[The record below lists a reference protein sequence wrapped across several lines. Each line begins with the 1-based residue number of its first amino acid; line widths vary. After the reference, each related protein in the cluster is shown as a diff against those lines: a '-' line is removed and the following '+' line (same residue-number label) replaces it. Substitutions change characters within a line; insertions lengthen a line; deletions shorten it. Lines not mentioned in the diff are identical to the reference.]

1 MGALGGLVLLDSLSS
16 KHTSHIASP
25 VTSRKGT
32 ARFSSS
38 DVPAEARTGPEPA
51 AGESDIGT
59 ALASPEEV
67 QFTFANEKFI
77 AEEKSR
83 VLVRK
88 SFSVESFTLV
98 KKNAGMDIYSAVK
111 MLPAHT
117 SGTGLNGIQLLPDD
131 GDAAAPSPVV
141 KMPNR
146 LPPELTE
153 KAKVKQKRLSL
164 RLISR
169 GKSGK

>member
-1 MGALGGLVLLDSLSS
+1 MGALGGLVLLDSPSS
-16 KHTSHIASP
+16 KFSSHIASP
-25 VTSRKGT
+25 VTSRKRT
-32 ARFSSS
+32 ARLSFS
-38 DVPAEARTGPEPA
+38 DVPAKVLTGPKPAVGEP
-51 AGESDIGT
+51 DIGI
-59 ALASPEEV
+59 ALAPSEEV
-67 QFTFANEKFI
+67 QFTFANEKFM

-83 VLVRK
+83 IFVRK

-98 KKNAGMDIYSAVK
+98 KKNAEMDIYSAVK

-117 SGTGLNGIQLLPDD
+117 SDTGLNGIQLLPDD
-131 GDAAAPSPVV
+131 EDAAAPSPVV

-146 LPPELTE
+146 LPPESTE

-164 RLISR
+164 RLMCR

>member
-1 MGALGGLVLLDSLSS
+1 
-16 KHTSHIASP
+16 
-25 VTSRKGT
+25 
-32 ARFSSS
+32 
-38 DVPAEARTGPEPA
+38 VPAEGLTGPEPA
-51 AGESDIGT
+51 ARESNIGI

-67 QFTFANEKFI
+67 QFTFANEKFM

-83 VLVRK
+83 ILVRK

-98 KKNAGMDIYSAVK
+98 KKNAEMDIYSAVK
-111 MLPAHT
+111 MLPAYT
-117 SGTGLNGIQLLPDD
+117 SGTGLNEIQLLPDD
-131 GDAAAPSPVV
+131 EDAAAPSPVV

-146 LPPELTE
+146 LPPESTE

-164 RLISR
+164 RLMGR